1 MTGDDPELETLKERQ
16 LAQEQ
21 VAREALDQADTEADA
36 AKQERRADK
45 ARYLR
50 EKLQQREQADR
61 DATRK
66 DR

>member
-1 MTGDDPELETLKERQ
+1 MSGDDTDTKKLKDLQ

-21 VAREALDQADTEADA
+21 VAREALEDPISEADA

-50 EKLQQREQADR
+50 EKLQEREESEQQVSDE
-61 DATRK
+61 
-66 DR
+66 